1 MAKNEELQMV
11 RSLRWLEGF
20 TNLAANENGR
30 WWKTRRWLVQVLIWL
45 VIVNGLMALIVA
57 STPSM
62 KPDDV
67 LAGFLK
73 LWGLVLPIGVV
84 ILGQDAIIQEKQSG
98 TAAWILSKPAS
109 NSAFIL
115 SKIAANAFGILITVV
130 MVQGVV
136 GYLQIWF
143 STGKAY
149 SVLPFIGALGLVF
162 LSLLFYLTLT
172 IMLGT
177 LFNSRG
183 AVISIPLVL
192 IFSVQILKFSSGL
205 AQIMP
210 WNLTTSLGP
219 GNPSLGLVL
228 VRGLPLPSLASLF
241 ATVLWCLLFTGIAL
255 WKFNQEEL

>member
-1 MAKNEELQMV
+1 MARNDELQMV
-11 RSLRWLEGF
+11 RSLGWLEGF
-20 TNLAANENGR
+20 TNLVANENGR

-45 VIVNGLMALIVA
+45 VIVNGLMALIVV
-57 STPSM
+57 STPEM

-84 ILGQDAIIQEKQSG
+84 ILAQDLIIQEKQSG

-109 NSAFIL
+109 HSAFIL
-115 SKIAANAFGILITVV
+115 SKIAANAFGILVTVV
-130 MVQGVV
+130 TVQGIV
-136 GYLQIWF
+136 GYLQIWS

-149 SVLPFIGALGLVF
+149 SVVPFIGALGLVF

-192 IFSVQILKFSSGL
+192 VFSVQILKFSSGL

-210 WNLTTSLGP
+210 WNLTTSVGA
-219 GNPSLGLVL
+219 GNPALGLVL
-228 VRGLPLPSLASLF
+228 VQGLPLPSLAPLF
-241 ATVLWCLLFTGIAL
+241 ATVLWCLLFTCIAL
-255 WKFNQEEL
+255 WKFHREEL

>member
-1 MAKNEELQMV
+1 MAKNHELQMIHNLV
-11 RSLRWLEGF
+11 SLEGF
-20 TNLAANENGR
+20 SNLVKNESGR
-30 WWKTRRWLVQVLIWL
+30 WWKTRRWLLQVVNWF
-45 VIVNGLMALIVA
+45 VIVNGLMAMIVA
-57 STPSM
+57 STPNM
-62 KPDDV
+62 KSDDV

-109 NSAFIL
+109 HNAFIL
-115 SKIAANAFGILITVV
+115 SKIAANALGILVTIIV
-130 MVQGVV
+130 VQGTA

-149 SVLPFIGALGLVF
+149 PVLPFIGALGMVF

-183 AVISIPLVL
+183 AVISIPFVL
-192 IFSVQILKFSSGL
+192 IFSVQVLKFSSGL
-205 AQIMP
+205 AKIMP
-210 WNLTTSLGP
+210 WNLTTSLGAGHP
-219 GNPSLGLVL
+219 ALGLVL
-228 VRGLPLPSLASLF
+228 IQGLPLPSLTPLF
-241 ATVLWCLLFTGIAL
+241 ATVFWCLLFTCIGL
-255 WKFNQEEL
+255 WRFNREEL

>member
-1 MAKNEELQMV
+1 MAKNHELQMV
-11 RSLRWLEGF
+11 HNLVSLEGF
-20 TNLAANENGR
+20 SNLVKNESGR
-30 WWKTRRWLVQVLIWL
+30 WWKTRRWLLQVVIWF

-57 STPSM
+57 STPNM
-62 KPDDV
+62 KSDDV

-109 NSAFIL
+109 HNAFIL
-115 SKIAANAFGILITVV
+115 SKISANALGILVTII
-130 MVQGVV
+130 MVQGTA

-149 SVLPFIGALGLVF
+149 PVLLFIGALGMVF

-183 AVISIPLVL
+183 AVISIPFVL
-192 IFSVQILKFSSGL
+192 IFSVQVLKFSSGL
-205 AQIMP
+205 AKIMP
-210 WNLTTSLGP
+210 WNLTTSLSA
-219 GNPSLGLVL
+219 GNPALGLVL
-228 VRGLPLPSLASLF
+228 IQGLPLPSLTPLF
-241 ATVLWCLLFTGIAL
+241 ATFFWCLLFTCIGL
-255 WKFNQEEL
+255 WRFNREEL

>member
-1 MAKNEELQMV
+1 MAKNDELQMV
-11 RSLRWLEGF
+11 RSLGWLEGF

-57 STPSM
+57 STPNM

-84 ILGQDAIIQEKQSG
+84 ILGQDTIIQEKQSG

-115 SKIAANAFGILITVV
+115 SKIAANAFGILVTVV
-130 MVQGVV
+130 MVQGVI
-136 GYLQIWF
+136 GYLQIWL

-192 IFSVQILKFSSGL
+192 IFSVQILKFGSGL

-219 GNPSLGLVL
+219 SNPSLGLVL
-228 VRGLPLPSLASLF
+228 VQGLPLPSLAPLF
-241 ATVLWCLLFTGIAL
+241 ATVLWCLLFIGIAL